1 MIEERLADL
10 VRRALEAAARELEV
24 GGDLPAVEITRPK
37 QREFGDFSTNAALA
51 LASRAKRDPAEVA
64 KAVVANLPQADFV
77 SDVEIAGRGFI
88 NFRVTNLWLYDVLRE
103 VVEKGEAFGRADP
116 TDESV
121 QVEFVSANPVGPL
134 HVGTGRNAVLGDA
147 LSSIL
152 EASGRRVEREYYFND
167 AGRQMDLFAESVEA
181 RYLELFDKPA
191 EIPEDGYGGEYIVDL
206 AREIAAKV
214 GDSLLELSEEERRK
228 RLQQLGEERVFAWIR
243 ATLERLGIHMD
254 SWLSERTLH
263 ETGAIRETV
272 QRLKES
278 GAAYE
283 SEGAVFF
290 RSTEYGD
297 EKDRVLIRGNGEPTY
312 FAADCAYLVHKFS
325 RGFDRLV
332 YVWGADHHGTVKRL
346 KGAAEALGY
355 DPSAIEVVL
364 YQLVTL
370 LRGGEEVRMS
380 KRSGDIVSLDELIDE
395 VGPDAVRFTLLSQS
409 NDSAINFDIEVAKQ
423 QNMENPVYYVQYA
436 HARIASI
443 LRHAKEQGVELGS
456 LEDAPLDRLETD
468 AELDVIR
475 EISELPEQV
484 RSAADLRA
492 PHRLTHFSRVLAEKF
507 HRFYVE
513 CRVVTDDAELTQA
526 RLWLST
532 AAKRAIGNLLSIL
545 RVSAPESMERD
556 GA

>member
-312 FAADCAYLVHKFS
+312 FAADCAYLVHKIS

-380 KRSGDIVSLDELIDE
+380 KRSGDIVSLDELIGE